1 MVIKGNYK
9 SDYCLDSHVSV
20 SAIDPGISSAVRDSS
35 KLSMTKV
42 FNDGR
47 METTI
52 TAEKDT
58 GFKRNSRELWA
69 KDGFFTSQ
77 VCDFSFEKANLL
89 EKTTF
94 YVKQAYLS

>member
-1 MVIKGNYK
+1 MVIKGNNK

-20 SAIDPGISSAVRDSS
+20 SAVDPGISPAVRDSS
-35 KLSMTKV
+35 KLSMTKA
-42 FNDGR
+42 FNYGR

-58 GFKRNSRELWA
+58 GFERNRRELYA

-77 VCDFSFEKANLL
+77 VCNFSLEKANLL

-94 YVKQAYLS
+94 YVNQAYLS